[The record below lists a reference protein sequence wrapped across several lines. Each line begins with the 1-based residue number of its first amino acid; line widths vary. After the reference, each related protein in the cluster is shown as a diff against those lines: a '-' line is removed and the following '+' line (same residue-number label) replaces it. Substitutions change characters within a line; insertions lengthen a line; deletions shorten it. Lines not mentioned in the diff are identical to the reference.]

1 MMSDVPSRDVHF
13 EVDYTY
19 FAEVNGLNPDSIRW
33 FEACE
38 RLNLSS
44 AERIFFALCRSM
56 ELDNHVFKPGDV
68 IVREGGEVHVSHIMM
83 NGYVNVSQKNG
94 KNFRVGIGGV
104 FGLAEG
110 VMNLPHA
117 HTVIAEGMVTT
128 SVIPLSKVQREL
140 PRIHKG
146 LQGIE
151 RCTMLR
157 ILNGAGVS
165 VGEKS

>member
-1 MMSDVPSRDVHF
+1 MSDVPSRDVHF

-68 IVREGGEVHVSHIMM
+68 IVREGSDVHVSHIMM

>member
-1 MMSDVPSRDVHF
+1 MSDVPSRDVHF

-56 ELDNHVFKPGDV
+56 ELDSHVFKPGDV
-68 IVREGGEVHVSHIMM
+68 IVREGSEVHVSHIMM

-110 VMNLPHA
+110 VMNLPHT
-117 HTVIAEGMVTT
+117 HTVIAECMVTT
-128 SVIPLSKVQREL
+128 SFIPLSKVQREL

>member
-1 MMSDVPSRDVHF
+1 MSDVPSRDVHF

-68 IVREGGEVHVSHIMM
+68 IVREGSEVHVSHIMM

-151 RCTMLR
+151 RYTMLR

>member
-1 MMSDVPSRDVHF
+1 MNDAQPSDVHF

-19 FAEVNGLNPDSIRW
+19 FSEVNGLNPDSIRW
-33 FEACE
+33 LEACE

-56 ELDNHVFKPGDV
+56 ELDSHVFKPGDV
-68 IVREGGEVHVSHIMM
+68 IVREGSEVYESHIMM
-83 NGYVNVSQKNG
+83 NGYVTVSQKNG

-110 VMNLPHA
+110 VMDLPHA
-117 HTVIAEGMVTT
+117 YTVIAEGLVTT
-128 SVIPLSKVQREL
+128 SVIPLSKVQKDL

-165 VGEKS
+165 VEEKS